1 MDFLHAGKIVPRMT
15 NKKAPPQHRFLQSH
29 PALLCHRKH
38 SAIATLTTSI
48 LGIMTPIFGHN
59 GFYFWGIMTSIL
71 G

>member
-29 PALLCHRKH
+29 PAPLCHRKH

-48 LGIMTPIFGHN
+48 LGIMTPIFFGYYDS
-59 GFYFWGIMTSIL
+59 YFGIL
-71 G
+71 